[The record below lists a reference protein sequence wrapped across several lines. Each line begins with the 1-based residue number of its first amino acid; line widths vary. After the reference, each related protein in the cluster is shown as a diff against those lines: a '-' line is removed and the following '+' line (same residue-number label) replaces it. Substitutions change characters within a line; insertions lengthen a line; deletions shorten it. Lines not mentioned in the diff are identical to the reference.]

1 MATTTEPATRDGR
14 VLRVLASLEEII
26 LCLLLLAMIGL
37 SCLQIALRS
46 FFSSGLLWADPLIQQ
61 LVLWSGLLG
70 ASMATA
76 RGKHIALDLVAYL
89 VPARFHPLILAL
101 THLFSTLAVAALT
114 YAASLFLANEVT
126 YGSPGLF
133 SLPSWTWNLIF
144 PLSFA
149 LITIRSGIAFVRE
162 SRNVFRRQPEKQR

>member
-1 MATTTEPATRDGR
+1 MATTTTTGAGTGK
-14 VLRVLASLEEII
+14 VLRLLNSLEEIV

-37 SCLQIALRS
+37 SCLQITLRS
-46 FFSSGLLWADPLIQQ
+46 FFSGGLLWADPLIQQ

-76 RGKHIALDLVAYL
+76 RGKHIALDLVVYL
-89 VPARFHPLILAL
+89 VPARFHPWVLAL
-101 THLFSTLAVAALT
+101 THLFSTLTVAALV
-114 YAASLFLANEVT
+114 YAACLFLASEVT

-144 PLSFA
+144 PLAFA

-162 SRNVFRRQPEKQR
+162 SRNVVGRQPEEQR